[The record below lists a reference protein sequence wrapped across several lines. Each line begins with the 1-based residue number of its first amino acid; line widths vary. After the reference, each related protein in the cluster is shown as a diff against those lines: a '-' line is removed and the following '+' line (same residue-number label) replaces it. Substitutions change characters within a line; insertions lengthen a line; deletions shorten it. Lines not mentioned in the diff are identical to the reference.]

1 FSLQCR
7 QLYNAMKS
15 AMERAASRGKY
26 QTAGRDLGGEFPIH
40 DVERNEGG
48 LLKVRID
55 GIQIQFVN
63 SQELIELSNIKKC
76 NTLGGNMFVI
86 EEYGDF
92 II

>member
-1 FSLQCR
+1 
-7 QLYNAMKS
+7 MKA

-26 QTAGRDLGGEFPIH
+26 QTAGHDLGGEFPIH

-63 SQELIELSNIKKC
+63 SQVFIFNLKKKLFFFFSKIRFILIWLKIQINLLKINLKKI
-76 NTLGGNMFVI
+76 LI
-86 EEYGDF
+86 
-92 II
+92 

>member
-1 FSLQCR
+1 
-7 QLYNAMKS
+7 MKS

-63 SQELIELSNIKKC
+63 SQVSIKTIKKHKKY
-76 NTLGGNMFVI
+76 NNFRN
-86 EEYGDF
+86 
-92 II
+92 